1 MTLIPELERQLT
13 DAAASRSGNRRR
25 VARFAT
31 AAGAAVALMAALF
44 VLPLAQPDDS
54 SDRHADPP
62 QAGGPLGL
70 ELPAGHK
77 PELRDLIAAF
87 RREPTPRDDHGFRK
101 ADLDELPDRQ
111 PGEDPTKS
119 RRVDLPSGPV
129 YLWPMTDGVCSSFG
143 GCIGVDSLIDVGG
156 VAVGTSYNAAFDGRP
171 EKKEIN
177 GVVVDGIEE
186 VRLIRPGA
194 DEIVVPVKENVF
206 RLDVTRTKP
215 LPAGSQLQWRDASGK
230 LHTFEHQLFPGL
242 HLGG

>member
-1 MTLIPELERQLT
+1 MTLIPDLERQLT

-25 VARFAT
+25 VARL
-31 AAGAAVALMAALF
+31 AAAGGAAVALMAALF
-44 VLPLAQPDDS
+44 ALTLGQPGDS
-54 SDRHADPP
+54 SDRGGDE
-62 QAGGPLGL
+62 QRTGGPLGL

-87 RREPTPRDDHGFRK
+87 RREQTPRDDNGFTRG
-101 ADLDELPDRQ
+101 DLDEIPDRQ

-143 GCIGVDSLIDVGG
+143 GCIGLDTLIDVGG
-156 VAVGTSYNAAFDGRP
+156 VAVGTSYNAALDGRP
-171 EKKEIN
+171 EKREIN

-206 RLDVTRTKP
+206 RLDATRTKP
-215 LPAGSQLQWRDASGK
+215 LPAGSQLQWRDASGR
-230 LHTFEHQLFPGL
+230 LHTFEHQLFPGVQF
-242 HLGG
+242 GR